1 MTQTQPL
8 PSQPI
13 GSGDRP
19 VTWSGLAGRLREA
32 AARHGEEVIAEIP
45 ATLRR
50 FRLVLAIV
58 AVAVPAFLFA
68 ILLIAAAAL
77 HVHF

>member
-1 MTQTQPL
+1 MTQTQPP

-68 ILLIAAAAL
+68 ILVIAATAL
-77 HVHF
+77 HVHS

>member
-8 PSQPI
+8 ASQPI

-68 ILLIAAAAL
+68 ILLIATAAL

>member
-8 PSQPI
+8 ASQPL
-13 GSGDRP
+13 GSEDRP

-50 FRLVLAIV
+50 LRLVLAIV

>member
-1 MTQTQPL
+1 MTQPQPL
-8 PSQPI
+8 APQPF

-68 ILLIAAAAL
+68 ILVIAATAL

>member
-8 PSQPI
+8 APQPF

-32 AARHGEEVIAEIP
+32 AARHGEEMIAEIP

-58 AVAVPAFLFA
+58 AVAVPPFLFA
-68 ILLIAAAAL
+68 ILVIAATAL

>member
-8 PSQPI
+8 APQPF

-58 AVAVPAFLFA
+58 AVTVPAFLFA
-68 ILLIAAAAL
+68 ILVIAATAL

>member
-1 MTQTQPL
+1 M
-8 PSQPI
+8 
-13 GSGDRP
+13 
-19 VTWSGLAGRLREA
+19 
-32 AARHGEEVIAEIP
+32 IAEIP

-68 ILLIAAAAL
+68 ILVTAAMAL

>member
-1 MTQTQPL
+1 MSQMQPL
-8 PSQPI
+8 GSQSFGAEDQPL
-13 GSGDRP
+13 
-19 VTWSGLAGRLREA
+19 TWPGLAGRLREA

-50 FRLVLAIV
+50 FRLLLAIV

-68 ILLIAAAAL
+68 ILVIAAAAL

>member
-8 PSQPI
+8 PSQPF

-50 FRLVLAIV
+50 FSLVLAIV

-68 ILLIAAAAL
+68 ILVIAATAL